1 MGEDRMKGGEKMTD
15 VVWAALLSLLGSLA
29 GTFAGILTSAK
40 LTDYRLSQLEKKMEG
55 ISQLM
60 YQLEQ
65 KTAVHE
71 ERLRVGSIG
80 RSHDI
85 QRIN

>member
-1 MGEDRMKGGEKMTD
+1 MTD